1 MHSGQNPG
9 IADVKSKV
17 GEEESIGDEE
27 DWRGWGEIQES
38 VVSQQ
43 PRKWRF

>member
-9 IADVKSKV
+9 SADAKSKV
-17 GEEESIGDEE
+17 GEEESIADKE
-27 DWRGWGEIQES
+27 DCRVGRKIQET